1 MKEKKELDCLYEI
14 SAALAETDSDK
25 KKLFTVFSNSL
36 AKAMTYPDAAE
47 VTITVR
53 AGILPYTG
61 KLHDLSVFHTES
73 TLENGDKITIS
84 VSYNQPLE
92 FVEREKKNL

>member
-61 KLHDLSVFHTES
+61 KLHDLSVFILNLLLKTEIKLQYLS
-73 TLENGDKITIS
+73 VIIS
-84 VSYNQPLE
+84 L
-92 FVEREKKNL
+92 